1 MGSSRNQ
8 LMQDALCLCLVLGVV
23 AGITT
28 ASTVPSLI
36 YDVELKGVR
45 KIPLLQGPNVFNVMK
60 YGAVADGKTDN
71 AKVINI
77 YKYS

>member
-1 MGSSRNQ
+1 MK
-8 LMQDALCLCLVLGVV
+8 DTLCLCLILGVA

-28 ASTVPSLI
+28 ASTVPSLR

-71 AKVINI
+71 AKVI
-77 YKYS
+77 SLRLCLFD